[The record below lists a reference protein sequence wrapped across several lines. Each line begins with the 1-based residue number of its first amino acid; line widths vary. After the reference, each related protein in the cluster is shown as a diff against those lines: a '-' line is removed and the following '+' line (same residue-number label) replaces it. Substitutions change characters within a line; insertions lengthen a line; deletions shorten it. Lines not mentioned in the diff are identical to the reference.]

1 MDLNCI
7 IWHTYAMPPLE
18 DIIIVLGH
26 AKVFSKLNLHFGYHE
41 LPLKEGYKAKMT
53 FKGIDLNGK
62 DCLYQWWFLPFG
74 LNNAFVKFQRVM
86 D

>member
-1 MDLNCI
+1 
-7 IWHTYAMPPLE
+7 MPPLE

-62 DCLYQWWFLPFG
+62 DCLYQW
-74 LNNAFVKFQRVM
+74 
-86 D
+86 